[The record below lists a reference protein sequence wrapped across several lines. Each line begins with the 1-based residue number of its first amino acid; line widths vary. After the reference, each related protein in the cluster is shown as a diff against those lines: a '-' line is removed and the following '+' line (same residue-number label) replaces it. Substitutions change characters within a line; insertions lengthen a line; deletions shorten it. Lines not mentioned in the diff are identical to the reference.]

1 MEDKENISIKGIQS
15 NIYKRVKEMARETG
29 KTIGEITNESYK
41 IFISAANETKAA
53 GQEFIKGIKETQST
67 IIENISTVEITG
79 EDIKSNGKNVI
90 FRNINSLII
99 KDINT
104 EDFDK
109 YVASIV
115 NVKHLEVPKS
125 IPKMMVLERSKFIDE
140 LKFN

>member
-99 KDINT
+99 KDINK

-115 NVKHLEVPKS
+115 SVKHLEVPKS

>member
-1 MEDKENISIKGIQS
+1 MEDMENISIKGIQS

-41 IFISAANETKAA
+41 IFISAANETRAA
-53 GQEFIKGIKETQST
+53 GQEFIKGIKETQIT

-99 KDINT
+99 KDINK

-115 NVKHLEVPKS
+115 SVKHLEVPKS

>member
-1 MEDKENISIKGIQS
+1 MEDMENISIKGIQS

-53 GQEFIKGIKETQST
+53 GQEFIKGIKETQMT

-99 KDINT
+99 KDINK

-109 YVASIV
+109 YVGSIV
-115 NVKHLEVPKS
+115 SVKHLEVPKS

>member
-1 MEDKENISIKGIQS
+1 MEDMENISIKGIQS

-53 GQEFIKGIKETQST
+53 GQEFIKGIKETQMT

-99 KDINT
+99 KDINK

-115 NVKHLEVPKS
+115 SVKHLEVPKS